1 MKNIVVALILLLC
14 GTSSFAQLAHDVAVL
29 PDTVG
34 ISIQNK
40 NFVYVAKKMKG
51 DDYLQR

>member
-1 MKNIVVALILLLC
+1 MKNIVFTLIFIICGGGLTAQVARNPNIM
-14 GTSSFAQLAHDVAVL
+14 

-34 ISIQNK
+34 INIRNK

-51 DDYLQR
+51 DDMLM